1 MCFEIA
7 VDVCVDET
15 DVGVAAAVVV
25 VVVDD
30 AAAAV
35 GLFVVIAF

>member
-25 VVVDD
+25 VDD
-30 AAAAV
+30 AAAV

>member
-25 VVVDD
+25 VVDD
-30 AAAAV
+30 DAAAV

>member
-25 VVVDD
+25 VVDD
-30 AAAAV
+30 AAAV

>member
-25 VVVDD
+25 DD